1 MLDLTELRLIL
12 TRSEQDIRQNP
23 RPKKQQ
29 QPASGAASSQKHGFM
44 NKDVKNWA
52 MADTLSWL
60 TSLGLTSYGNKF
72 AENEIYGEILLELG

>member
-1 MLDLTELRLIL
+1 
-12 TRSEQDIRQNP
+12 
-23 RPKKQQ
+23 
-29 QPASGAASSQKHGFM
+29 M

-72 AENEIYGEILLELG
+72 AENEIYGEILLDLG